1 MSGGGG
7 APQVSET
14 ALQGEQAHVA
24 QAQFLDYMNNYKPLM
39 DKYIAQETDP
49 TVKTTRERQVAGEIN
64 ADIMQKID
72 PSKISANPVKN
83 TKMISGLEGLE
94 TKAQVS
100 GQGASKGKEIM
111 SETNLIAMGRGQ
123 QATATSGISQIA
135 GMSVGEAIKTKE
147 LEQES
152 TAASENMIGS
162 VAGMVTAGA
171 LKYGMGNSKKKE
183 LIPDDYATKG
193 TEGQGYGD
201 VS

>member
-1 MSGGGG
+1 MSGGG

-14 ALQGEQAHVA
+14 NLQGEQAQVA

-49 TVKTTRERQVAGEIN
+49 TVKTTREKQVAGEIN

-72 PSKISANPVKN
+72 PSKMVSANPVKN
-83 TKMISGLEGLE
+83 TKMLSGLEGLE
-94 TKAQVS
+94 TKSQVS

-111 SETNLIAMGRGQ
+111 SEENLIAMGRGQ
-123 QATATSGISQIA
+123 QATATQGINQIA
-135 GMSVGEAIKTKE
+135 GQSVGEAIKTKE

-152 TAASENMIGS
+152 TAADENMIGS

-171 LKYGMGNSKKKE
+171 LKYGGGGKKKVTYE
-183 LIPDDYATKG
+183 
-193 TEGQGYGD
+193 
-201 VS
+201 